1 MKKIFLMMLIPLLVI
16 TGICLAGDPPGNSP
30 IALVK
35 KIVKD
40 VTYKKAGQSDWEVA
54 KTGTPLSDGEQ
65 VKTGANSLAL
75 VLFTDGS
82 GLLRVRENTILNI
95 YGAKDGRKLN
105 KNTFIEKGKLGFEVN
120 KQEDDEFKFTTPT
133 AVASIR
139 GTAGLFKVDSL
150 GTTLVGI
157 EGLIDVSCSYDPNK
171 HGQLQPGQTVYLNQ
185 NCELSITQS
194 SEDDKKEFT
203 DTKKTT
209 NKKVKIK
216 TSYGDIEIEYYQ

>member
-1 MKKIFLMMLIPLLVI
+1 MKKIFLMMLIPLLTI
-16 TGICLAGDPPGNSP
+16 SSICLAGDPPEKSP
-30 IALVK
+30 VAFVK

-40 VTYKKAGQSDWEVA
+40 VTYKRADQSDWDFA
-54 KTGTPLSDGEQ
+54 KTGTILYDKEQ
-65 VKTGANSLAL
+65 VKTGPNSLAL

-95 YGAKDGRKLN
+95 YGDKDGKKMN
-105 KNTFIEKGKLGFEVN
+105 KNTFIAKGKLGFEVN
-120 KQEDDEFKFTTPT
+120 KQEDEEFKFTTPT

-157 EGLIDVSCSYDPNK
+157 EGLIDVRCPNDPSK
-171 HGQLQPGQTVYLNQ
+171 YGQLQPGQTVTLNES
-185 NCELSITQS
+185 CELVITQTT
-194 SEDDKKEFT
+194 EDDKKEYVET
-203 DTKKTT
+203 QKTT

-216 TSYGDIEIEYYQ
+216 TTYGDIEIEYYQ

>member
-1 MKKIFLMMLIPLLVI
+1 MKKIFLLLIILLVAI
-16 TGICLAGDPPGNSP
+16 TNICLAGDPPDNSP
-30 IALVK
+30 VALVK

-40 VTYKKAGQSDWEVA
+40 VTYKKVGQSDWEVA
-54 KTGTPLSDGEQ
+54 KTGTPLRDGEQ

-82 GLLRVRENTILNI
+82 GLLRVRENTVLNI
-95 YGAKDGRKLN
+95 YGAKDGKKMN

-157 EGLIDVSCSYDPNK
+157 EGLIDVSCPYDPSK
-171 HGQLQPGQTVYLNQ
+171 HGQLQPGQTVYLNK
-185 NCELSITQS
+185 NCELEINPT
-194 SEDDKKEFT
+194 SETDKKDYV
-203 DTKKTT
+203 DTKKTI

>member
-1 MKKIFLMMLIPLLVI
+1 MKKIILLLLIPLI
-16 TGICLAGDPPGNSP
+16 AFTNICLAGDPPDGSTV
-30 IALVK
+30 ALVK

-40 VTYKKAGQSDWEVA
+40 VTYKKSGQSDWEVA
-54 KTGTPLSDGEQ
+54 KTGTPLSDGGQ

-82 GLLRVRENTILNI
+82 GLLRVRENTVLNI
-95 YGAKDGRKLN
+95 YGTKDGKKMN
-105 KNTFIEKGKLGFEVN
+105 KNTFIEKGRLGFEVN

-157 EGLIDVSCSYDPNK
+157 EGLIDVRCPNDPSK
-171 HGQLQPGQTVYLNQ
+171 YGQLQPGQTVYLNQ
-185 NCELSITQS
+185 NCELVINQS
-194 SEDDKKEFT
+194 TEEDKKEYT

-209 NKKVKIK
+209 NKKVKVK